1 MNDGI
6 TKSDHGISSPLFG
19 TVHKSA
25 SPDNLL
31 FTLNHD
37 QLPIPPNGFELIEEI
52 GRGGMGI
59 IYRAREFAFDRDI
72 ALKYLQPKYEV
83 GSVNALR
90 FLDEARI
97 TGQLQHP
104 GIPAV
109 HQVGTLSDGRPFL
122 VMKLIKGF
130 TLSDLIW
137 NKDGTPRKSDE
148 TKPHA
153 FLPNYLSV
161 FEAICQA
168 VGYAHA
174 HGVIHRDLKPHNIM
188 VGAFAEV
195 QVMDWG
201 LAKVLRQ
208 DSASAQKET
217 VDENP
222 QTTKTFAAQSFV
234 QTTGSELTTAG
245 SVLGTPSY
253 MPPEQAIGANT
264 LLDPRSDVFGL
275 GGILCALLT
284 AKPPFQGDTPE
295 SARLLSALGMM
306 ADCFDR
312 LDASGAD
319 PDLIAL
325 AKRCLAP
332 NREDRPE
339 NAGAV
344 AREIAQLR
352 AAADDRAR
360 QADLERTKAE
370 VLVKEH
376 RTRRR
381 VVMISSTAII
391 TVLLIG
397 IVGTTWGLFQAATKE
412 KAEAEQRKKAEAK
425 ETETQAVLDFVEN
438 KVFAAARPEG
448 QEQGLG
454 RNVKM
459 RDALEKALT
468 DIADNFKSS
477 PVIEARIRKTLGQSF
492 WFLGDFPIAT
502 RELHRSLELFEL
514 HNGPNDKNTL
524 LAMLAIANLD
534 DELGHYQQ
542 ALDYRELVFQRAKEQ
557 YGISE
562 HVTQMAMNNLTVS
575 YVKLGRQKDVL
586 KLAEEV
592 HQLTLDRLGTSDAFT
607 MLCKSNLGLAYFQ
620 SGKQTEGLKLVE
632 EAIALQKKHLAPTHP
647 NTLDT
652 IMTYAACLDILSRHE
667 QALPLHQEVLRIR
680 QDKQGDDHPATLTS
694 MTNLAYCYS
703 CLGRNEDALRLLQVA
718 VPLYEKR
725 KGLQH
730 PETLNCIWAN
740 IARLFDLNRSTEAI
754 PLIDECLKRAAGP
767 KAESGMINSLMTL
780 RCRHFLKQRDLTQCL
795 ATMEMWEKRD
805 LSQGGFL
812 YDKACA
818 WAALSSLKSEI
829 EKASA
834 LQEADRAMVLLQLAV
849 TAGWNDVKQ
858 LEEDKD
864 LDVLR
869 DREDFRVLMMKL
881 KKAAG
886 EKKPGTK

>member
-1 MNDGI
+1 MNDGK
-6 TKSDHGISSPLFG
+6 TKSDLGISSPLIGASNSSEKSGNLPF
-19 TVHKSA
+19 TV
-25 SPDNLL
+25 NVG
-31 FTLNHD
+31 N
-37 QLPIPPNGFELIEEI
+37 LPIPPHGFELIEEI

-59 IYRAREFAFDRDI
+59 IYRAREFAFDREI
-72 ALKYLQPKYEV
+72 ALKYLQPKYEI

-109 HQVGTLSDGRPFL
+109 HQVGTLVDGRPFL

-137 NKDGTPRKSDE
+137 NKDGTPRKSEE
-148 TKPHA
+148 TKPHT
-153 FLPNYLSV
+153 FLPNYLSI

-208 DSASAQKET
+208 DAPPADDDLTEH
-217 VDENP
+217 DP
-222 QTTKTFAAQSFV
+222 QTTKTLAVQSFV

-284 AKPPFQGDTPE
+284 GKPPFHGDTQE
-295 SARLLSALGMM
+295 STRLLSALGMM
-306 ADCFDR
+306 ADCYDR

-325 AKRCLAP
+325 AKRCLAA
-332 NREDRPE
+332 NRDDRPE
-339 NAGAV
+339 NGGAV

-376 RTRRR
+376 RSRRR

-397 IVGTTWGLFQAATKE
+397 IVGTTWGQFQAATKE
-412 KAEAEQRKKAEAK
+412 KAEAEQRKKAETK

-448 QEQGLG
+448 LEQGLG
-454 RNVKM
+454 RNVKV
-459 RDALEKALT
+459 RDVLEKALT

-477 PVIEARIRKTLGQSF
+477 PAIEARIRMTLGQSF
-492 WFLGDFPIAT
+492 WFLGEFPIAS

-514 HNGPNDKNTL
+514 HNGPNDKYAL
-524 LAMLAIANLD
+524 RARLAIANLD
-534 DELGHYQQ
+534 YELGHYQE
-542 ALDYRELVFQRAKEQ
+542 ALDNRELVFQRAKEQ
-557 YGISE
+557 YGFSE

-586 KLAEEV
+586 KLTEEV
-592 HQLTLDRLGTSDAFT
+592 YQLTLDRFGATNPFT
-607 MLCKSNLGLAYFQ
+607 MLCMSNLGLAYFQ
-620 SGKQTEGLKLVE
+620 SGKQAEGLKLFE
-632 EAIALQKKHLAPTHP
+632 EAIALQKKHLSPTHP
-647 NTLDT
+647 NTLDS
-652 IMTYAACLDILSRHE
+652 IMTYASCLDIQSRHE
-667 QALPLHQEVLRIR
+667 QALPLHQEVFRIR
-680 QDKQGDDHPATLTS
+680 QDKQGDDHPTTLTS

-703 CLGRNEDALRLLQVA
+703 CMGRNEDALKLLQVA
-718 VPLYEKR
+718 VPLFEKR
-725 KGLQH
+725 KGLKH
-730 PETLNCIWAN
+730 ADTLNCIWAK
-740 IARLFDLNRSTEAI
+740 IARLFDLKRSSEAI
-754 PLIDECLKRAAGP
+754 PLIDECLKRAAGTQ
-767 KAESGMINSLMTL
+767 ADSGMINSLMTL
-780 RCRHFLKQRDLTQCL
+780 RFLHFKLQRDLKQCL
-795 ATMEMWEKRD
+795 ATVEMW
-805 LSQGGFL
+805 
-812 YDKACA
+812 DKLGLNQSEYYMDRACA
-818 WAALSSLKSEI
+818 WAAISKLKSEI
-829 EKASA
+829 EKVSA
-834 LQEADRAMVLLQLAV
+834 LQEADLAMALIQRAVAV
-849 TAGWNDVKQ
+849 GWKDVKQ
-858 LEEDKD
+858 LEEEKD
-864 LDVLR
+864 LDILR
-869 DREDFRVLMMKL
+869 EREDFRLMLTKL
-881 KKAAG
+881 KQAAG
-886 EKKPGTK
+886 EKKPRTP

>member
-1 MNDGI
+1 M
-6 TKSDHGISSPLFG
+6 TKSDHGISSPPG
-19 TVHKSA
+19 GA
-25 SPDNLL
+25 SPRSDTSDDLL
-31 FTLNHD
+31 FTLNND
-37 QLPIPPNGFELIEEI
+37 KLPISPVGFELIEEI

-109 HQVGTLSDGRPFL
+109 HQAGTLSDGRPFL
-122 VMKLIKGF
+122 VMKLIKGY

-137 NKDGTPRKSDE
+137 NKDGTPRKSEE
-148 TKPHA
+148 TRSHT
-153 FLPNYLSV
+153 FLPNYLSI
-161 FEAICQA
+161 FESICQA

-208 DSASAQKET
+208 DGPPAE
-217 VDENP
+217 VDLTNHDP

-275 GGILCALLT
+275 GGILCALIT
-284 AKPPFQGDTPE
+284 GKPPFVGDTLE
-295 SARLLSALGMM
+295 STRLLSALGMM
-306 ADCFDR
+306 TDCFDR

-325 AKRCLAP
+325 AKRCLAA
-332 NREDRPE
+332 NRDERPE

-344 AREIAQLR
+344 ARDISQLR
-352 AAADDRAR
+352 AAADERAR
-360 QADLERTKAE
+360 QAELERTKAE
-370 VLVKEH
+370 VLVREH

-381 VVMISSTAII
+381 VVMISSAAII

-412 KAEAEQRKKAEAK
+412 KAEAEQRKIAETK
-425 ETETQAVLDFVEN
+425 EAETRAVLDFVDN

-448 QEQGLG
+448 LELGLG

-459 RDALEKALT
+459 RDVLEKALT

-492 WFLGDFPIAT
+492 WFLGEFPIAS

-514 HNGPNDKNTL
+514 HSGPYDKQTL
-524 LAMLAIANLD
+524 LAMLAVANLD
-534 DELGHYQQ
+534 HELGHYQE
-542 ALDYRELVFQRAKEQ
+542 ALENRERVFQHAKEHH
-557 YGISE
+557 GISE

-575 YVKLGRQKDVL
+575 YVQLGRQKDVL

-592 HQLTLDRLGTSDAFT
+592 HQLTLDRLGAKDAFT
-607 MLCKSNLGLAYFQ
+607 MLCMSNLGLAYFQ
-620 SGKQTEGLKLVE
+620 SGKQTEGLKLFE
-632 EAIALQKKHLAPTHP
+632 EAMALQKKNLSPTHP

-652 IMTYAACLDILSRHE
+652 IMTYAACLDILGRHE
-667 QALPLHQEVLRIR
+667 QALPMHQEVLRIR

-703 CLGRNEDALRLLQVA
+703 CLGRNEDALKLLQLA
-718 VPLYEKR
+718 VPLFEKR

-730 PETLNCIWAN
+730 AETLNCIWAK
-740 IARLFDLNRSTEAI
+740 IARLFDLNRSSEAI
-754 PLIDECLKRAAGP
+754 PLIDECLKRATGP
-767 KAESGMINSLMTL
+767 KADSTMINSLMTL
-780 RCRHFLKQRDLTQCL
+780 RFRHFKKQRDLNQCL
-795 ATMEMWEKRD
+795 ATVELWEKRD
-805 LSQGGFL
+805 LNQAEFL
-812 YDKACA
+812 YDKAWA
-818 WAALSSLKSEI
+818 WAAISTLKSEM

-834 LQEADRAMVLLQLAV
+834 LKEADRAMVLIQFAV
-849 TAGWNDVKQ
+849 AAGWNDVKQ
-858 LEEDKD
+858 LEEEKD
-864 LDVLR
+864 LGVLR
-869 DREDFRVLMMKL
+869 DREDFRLLMMKL